1 MSRGKDS
8 ILVQVLIWLVVA
20 GGSVVIA
27 LILFEVM
34 MQQLRQDMVAMR
46 VAPSSYG
53 VIDEN
58 LGVRYE
64 PDTSISFAYLDAKGR
79 VLECLNDVSVTNADG
94 FRGLD
99 KKQDYR
105 EATQRIIVSGDSFSH
120 WNNDGRTLV
129 DYTKAQLNQQGFDA
143 SLLNVAGGTFG
154 LEHMVVHIAAA
165 IDETGPYAPD
175 LVAIQ
180 FIRDDITRGW
190 WYLDTVSDGDGRLR
204 ARLGSSLECLAPDSG
219 CGSDEYL
226 IEKEATQE
234 WCLNLKGTGTVD
246 DVSRDLVSAYRDIRG
261 FFVYVRKAFARLGI
275 IDRQATSVIPRVV
288 SIEDTDTARIRRA
301 IESIKA
307 SGAKMVFLYLPTEE
321 EIRSRKIYSLDDN
334 EKTILRFYEDALE
347 VPVVY
352 PEDFSAFDGITEFA
366 ISPADGHPSVELQ
379 RGYGRYLAS
388 IFADALR

>member
-1 MSRGKDS
+1 MSRGKHS
-8 ILVQVLIWLVVA
+8 ILVQAITWLVVV
-20 GGSVVIA
+20 GGSVAIA

-34 MQQLRQDMVAMR
+34 MQKLRQDEVAMR
-46 VAPSSYG
+46 VAPYSYG
-53 VIDEN
+53 VLDKN

-99 KKQDYR
+99 KKQDYLA
-105 EATQRIIVSGDSFSH
+105 ATQRIIVSGDSFSH

-129 DYTKAQLNQQGFDA
+129 DYTKAELNQQGFDA

-180 FIRDDITRGW
+180 FIKDDITRGW

-246 DVSRDLVSAYRDIRG
+246 DVSRDLVSVYRDIRG
-261 FFVYVRKAFARLGI
+261 FFVYVRKAFARLGM
-275 IDRQATSVIPRVV
+275 IDSQATSVIPRVV
-288 SIEDTDTARIRRA
+288 SIEDADTSRIRRA
-301 IESIKA
+301 IEAIKA
-307 SGAKMVFLYLPTEE
+307 SGAKIVFVYLPTEA
-321 EIRSRKIYSLDDN
+321 EIRSRKSYSFDDN
-334 EKTILRFYEDALE
+334 EKAILRFYEDALG

-352 PEDFSAFDGITEFA
+352 PEDFSAFDGITEFT
-366 ISPADGHPSVELQ
+366 ISPADSHPSVQLQ
-379 RGYGRYLAS
+379 RGYGRYLAPL
-388 IFADALR
+388 FGDALR

>member
-8 ILVQVLIWLVVA
+8 ILFQALIWLVVA

-27 LILFEVM
+27 LLLFEVM
-34 MQQLRQDMVAMR
+34 MQHLRQDRVAMR
-46 VAPSSYG
+46 VTPYSYG
-53 VIDEN
+53 VLDEN

-64 PDTSISFAYLDAKGR
+64 PDISISFAYLDAKGR
-79 VLECLNDVSVTNADG
+79 VLECLNDISVTNSDG

-99 KKQDYR
+99 KKHDYR
-105 EATQRIIVSGDSFSH
+105 EATQRIIVTGDSFSH
-120 WNNDGRTLV
+120 WNNDGLTLV
-129 DYTKAQLNQQGFDA
+129 DYTKAELNQQGFDA

-154 LEHMVVHIAAA
+154 LEHMLVHIAAA

-190 WYLDTVSDGDGRLR
+190 WYLDTVSDRNGRLR
-204 ARLGSSLECLAPDSG
+204 ARLGRSLECLAPDSG

-226 IEKEATQE
+226 IEKQATQE
-234 WCLNLKGTGTVD
+234 WCLSRKGTGTVD
-246 DVSRDLVSAYRDIRG
+246 DVSRDLVSTYRDIRG

-301 IESIKA
+301 IEAINA
-307 SGAKMVFLYLPTEE
+307 SGAKPVFVYLPTVE
-321 EIRSRKIYSLDDN
+321 EIRSRKIYSFDEN
-334 EKTILRFYEDALE
+334 ENAVLRFYEESLG

-352 PEDFSAFDGITEFA
+352 PADFAAFDGITEFA

-379 RGYGRYLAS
+379 RGYGRYLGS

>member
-1 MSRGKDS
+1 MGQRKDS
-8 ILVQVLIWLVVA
+8 ILVHALIALVVA
-20 GGSVVIA
+20 GVSFVIA
-27 LILFEVM
+27 LLLFEIM
-34 MQQLRQDMVAMR
+34 MQRLRQDRVAMR
-46 VAPSSYG
+46 VTPSSYG
-53 VIDEN
+53 VLDEN

-64 PDTSISFAYLDAKGR
+64 PETSISFAYLDAKGR
-79 VLECLNDVSVTNADG
+79 VLECLPAISITNADG

-99 KKQDYR
+99 RKQDYR
-105 EATQRIIVSGDSFSH
+105 EATQRIIVTGDSFSH
-120 WNNDGRTLV
+120 WNNDGLTLV

-154 LEHMVVHIAAA
+154 LEHMLVHIAAA

-204 ARLGSSLECLAPDSG
+204 ARLGRSLECLAPDSG

-288 SIEDTDTARIRRA
+288 SIEDTDTSRIRRA
-301 IESIKA
+301 IEAIRA
-307 SGAKMVFLYLPTEE
+307 SGAETVFVYLPTEE
-321 EIRSRKIYSLDDN
+321 EIRSRKIYSFN
-334 EKTILRFYEDALE
+334 ENENAILRFYEHALG
-347 VPVVY
+347 VSVIY
-352 PEDFSAFDGITEFA
+352 PEGFSAFDGITEFA
-366 ISPADGHPSVELQ
+366 ISPADSHPSVELQ

-388 IFADALR
+388 IFADSLQ